1 MTVEERLEEY
11 VLAHSDVESDYL
23 RALYRR
29 VNVRLLA
36 PRMAVGHV
44 EGRLLKMLTQMI
56 RPKNVLEIGTF
67 SGYSALCIAEG
78 LESGAL
84 LYTYEIDDELEP
96 FTRPVIEQSGLA
108 ERIRFIIGDAL
119 KLVPQTNMLFDMVYI
134 DGDKREY
141 LDYYEMSLER
151 VPSGGF
157 IIADNTLWGKQ
168 VIIPPKRRDA
178 RTDGIVAFNDF
189 VAQDA
194 RVEKLLLPLRDG
206 ITLIRKK

>member
-78 LESGAL
+78 LERGAL

-119 KLVPQTNMLFDMVYI
+119 KLVPQTDVLFDMVYI

-141 LDYYEMSLER
+141 PDYYEMALER

-178 RTDGIVAFNDF
+178 RTDGIVAFNDL
-189 VAQDA
+189 VAHDV

>member
-1 MTVEERLEEY
+1 MTVEERVEEY
-11 VLAHSDVESDYL
+11 VLAHSDAESDYL
-23 RALYRR
+23 RALYRC

-36 PRMAVGHV
+36 GRMAVGHV
-44 EGRLLKMLTQMI
+44 EGRLLKMLTQMM

-119 KLVPQTNMLFDMVYI
+119 KLVPQTDVLFDMVYI

-141 LDYYEMSLER
+141 PDYYEMALER

-168 VIIPPKRRDA
+168 VVFPPKRHDA
-178 RTDGIVAFNDF
+178 RTDGIVAFNDL
-189 VAQDA
+189 VAHDV